1 MSTAYRIIKNTGYLY
16 ARMGITMFISLYS
29 TRLILNALGAS
40 DFGIFNIVGGAIAM
54 LGFLNAAMAGATQR
68 FMNYSQGEG
77 NKEKQKYIFNISVV
91 IHFFIAIIVGLT
103 LSLTGY
109 IFFNVI
115 LNIPVNRVD
124 AAKVVYFSLI
134 VSTMFTVMTVPYD
147 AVMNAHE
154 NMKYYAV
161 VGVFESLLK
170 LIIALICVYSSCDK
184 LIVYG
189 ILMSFIPIITLTIM
203 RIYCHKHYEECIFSP
218 RRYYDGK
225 LARDMTGFA
234 GWNFLSTATSMLCN
248 YGQGIILNHFFGT
261 LLNAAQGIA
270 GQVNGQI
277 QVFSSNLMKAVNPVL
292 GKSAGAQQLNL
303 MHQTVIES
311 ARISNLLYVIFAI
324 PMFVYCPYILKLW
337 LKEYPE
343 WTVIFMRLTLILGY
357 IDYFMMPVTQA
368 VRSVGNIRRMT
379 QWNSIV
385 NILPLIVVPIFFANG
400 FKPYFLY
407 IVFIVAHLITLGIV
421 LLNASRYCHLSQI
434 SYCVKALIP
443 SFSLT
448 FLISAVLFVIT
459 TYYDYDSIKGLL
471 IHLTIYIV
479 LLSFSLFIY
488 MNNVEKELMKKIISK
503 LFRY

>member
-1 MSTAYRIIKNTGYLY
+1 MSTVNRIIKNTGFLY
-16 ARMGITMFISLYS
+16 ARMGITMFISLYT
-29 TRLILNALGAS
+29 TRLILNTLGAS

-68 FMNYSQGEG
+68 FMNFSQGEG
-77 NKEKQKYIFNISVV
+77 NKEKQISIFNISII

-103 LSLTGY
+103 LLLVGY
-109 IFFNVI
+109 AFFNGI
-115 LNIPVNRVD
+115 LNIPAERID

-161 VGVFESLLK
+161 VGILESILK
-170 LIIALICVYSSCDK
+170 LIVAFICVYSYYDK

-189 ILMSFIPIITLTIM
+189 ILMALIPIITLTIM

-218 RRYYDGK
+218 RKHYDSK
-225 LARDMTGFA
+225 LAREMTVFA
-234 GWNFLSTATSMLCN
+234 GWHFLSTATSMLCN

-277 QVFSSNLMKAVNPVL
+277 QAFSSNLMKAVNPVL
-292 GKSAGAQQLNL
+292 GKSAGAQKLQL
-303 MHQTVIES
+303 MHKTVIES
-311 ARISNLLYVIFAI
+311 VRISNLLYVIFAI

-343 WTVIFMRLTLILGY
+343 WTVIFMRLTLIFGY
-357 IDYFMMPVTQA
+357 IDYLMMPVTQA
-368 VRSVGNIRRMT
+368 VRSVGNIKRMT
-379 QWNSIV
+379 QWNSVV
-385 NILPLIVVPIFFANG
+385 NVLPLIVVPILFTYG
-400 FKPYFLY
+400 LEPYFLY
-407 IVFIVAHLITLGIV
+407 IVFIIAHLIILEIV
-421 LLNASRYCHLSQI
+421 LFNASRYCQLSQI

-443 SFSLT
+443 SFLLT
-448 FLISAVLFVIT
+448 FLTSAVLFVIT
-459 TYYDYDSIKGLL
+459 TFYDYNSIKGLL
-471 IHLTIYIV
+471 IHLSLYIV
-479 LLSFSLFIY
+479 LLSFSLYIY
-488 MNNVEKELMKKIISK
+488 MNRIEKELIKKITTKI
-503 LFRY
+503 FHC